1 MSNVI
6 KMSDYSPICMTNPY
20 TARTVWKVISD
31 MEPYDNEVVI
41 DFDGMV
47 SMTCQCIKCIFGELV
62 HQIGIEKFKK
72 NIIFKNFS
80 EGLESMILMAVNE
93 KLK

>member
-6 KMSDYSPICMTNPY
+6 KISDYSPICMTSPY
-20 TARTVWKVISD
+20 TARTVLNDISN
-31 MEPYDNEVVI
+31 MKPSDNEVVI

-62 HQIGIEKFKK
+62 HQIGVEKFKK
-72 NIIFKNFS
+72 NLIFKNLS
-80 EGLESMILMAVNE
+80 EGLETMILMAVNE